1 MKNKKDKIIKITLII
16 IIILLLIHN
25 CTLIKKKG
33 KEKTPSGNVNIIEII
48 CENSDKCDIKDKDS
62 KKTSDDTNDDNSD
75 TSNNKN
81 SVGSNNSTTGTNK
94 KSTDTNKKNADNT
107 SPTSDTEETSDD
119 QPEEL
124 TVLDSDITWKDTTE
138 LKIFENSMYNLDN
151 VVAPES
157 SNTYEFVVKN
167 STKYNVKYNINFIET
182 NPYHINMKYKLKKN
196 DTYLVDH
203 YVSYNELNINEQVL
217 NAKKNDTFYLE
228 WKWVSSDNDNAAGE
242 NKANY
247 NLKIEVKAESI

>member
-33 KEKTPSGNVNIIEII
+33 KEKTPSGNINIIEII
-48 CENSDKCDIKDKDS
+48 CENNDNKCDIKDKDN
-62 KKTSDDTNDDNSD
+62 KKDTDDTNDDNLD

-81 SVGSNNSTTGTNK
+81 SVGGNKST
-94 KSTDTNKKNADNT
+94 TDTNKKNKDNT
-107 SPTSDTEETSDD
+107 SPTSGTEETSDD
-119 QPEEL
+119 QLEEL
-124 TVLDSDITWKDTTE
+124 TVLDNDITWQDTTE
-138 LKIFENSMYNLDN
+138 LKIFENSMYNLEG
-151 VVAPES
+151 VIAPES

-182 NPYHINMKYKLKKN
+182 NPHHINMKYKLKKN
-196 DTYLVDH
+196 NTYLVDH
-203 YVSYNELNINEQVL
+203 YVSYNELNINEQIL
-217 NAKKNDTFYLE
+217 NASKNDTFYLE